1 MPESRV
7 LRPTTL
13 LKKRLWHMCFPVNF
27 AKFFRA
33 PILQNAYGR
42 LLPNNIIGRREYH
55 FITLGD
61 EMSPVEGFRAKIT
74 LTRKKTAILL
84 LQRPKQK

>member
-27 AKFFRA
+27 VKFFRT
-33 PILQNAYGR
+33 PILQNVYGR
-42 LLPNNIIGRREYH
+42 PLSNNIIGRREYP
-55 FITLGD
+55 FIILGD

-74 LTRKKTAILL
+74 LRRK
-84 LQRPKQK
+84 